1 MVPGS
6 LHNRTP
12 RLRSCCIDSV
22 GMIGTG
28 LADTHQGHGMIK
40 TKAGKK
46 AEHMTATNPNQ
57 ISKKLLPNKSRPH
70 MSEEF
75 PRAFPSCIYP
85 PSTQLTARLR
95 HGERTKVRA
104 AILKG
109 RFSGTVEIASLTLRV
124 ISQ

>member
-28 LADTHQGHGMIK
+28 LADTHQGHGLIK

-70 MSEEF
+70 MSGDMCVF
-75 PRAFPSCIYP
+75 THPLRRCLRQPSGRARILSQPHP
-85 PSTQLTARLR
+85 
-95 HGERTKVRA
+95 EVRA
-104 AILKG
+104 K
-109 RFSGTVEIASLTLRV
+109 ASLEGWAV
-124 ISQ
+124 YSGIPK